1 MKPPSK
7 LPDVSLKTP
16 LASGMAHALTSVPD
30 LLLLLQQ
37 QADLLANQQ
46 QENSRLNAENERLK
60 SLKADHKYIQ
70 SLEAE
75 IKQLK
80 LTIAH
85 HGRMRNN
92 AIYLPKIGKSMTPI
106 YNNTLSS

>member
-7 LPDVSLKTP
+7 LPDVSPQTP

-46 QENSRLNAENERLK
+46 QENSPSQHRKRT
-60 SLKADHKYIQ
+60 
-70 SLEAE
+70 
-75 IKQLK
+75 IKITGSRKQ
-80 LTIAH
+80 A
-85 HGRMRNN
+85 
-92 AIYLPKIGKSMTPI
+92 A
-106 YNNTLSS
+106 

>member
-46 QENSRLNAENERLK
+46 QENSRLNAKMNDLNRLK
-60 SLKADHKYIQ
+60 P
-70 SLEAE
+70 
-75 IKQLK
+75 
-80 LTIAH
+80 TI
-85 HGRMRNN
+85 
-92 AIYLPKIGKSMTPI
+92 
-106 YNNTLSS
+106 NTFSP